1 MTTLPVAVTGI
12 APVCAVGIGREDF
25 ASGVAAGRDG
35 RRPIERI
42 EGDFANIPLVAECL
56 DFAVE
61 DYLESEKTY
70 LDRCSE
76 LLLAACALAIED
88 AGLDDDTVRSAAC
101 GLAIGTAFGC
111 LDSLMNV
118 TARVQSKGVRFASP
132 MIFTHAF
139 VNSPASLAAIEYGT
153 SGPASVF
160 CTGDTSSATAIQ
172 YAFDLVRHRRAEV
185 MLAGGV
191 DALSAPLLRA
201 LDAGRLSGGIV
212 PGEGCCLL
220 VLESMA
226 AAEERGAPVLAELT
240 QVNTGRRTGPAD
252 QWPTGDALWG
262 HAFGAEFAL
271 RVASALVQAGPA
283 AEALATLVD
292 ESGRFAEAVLRREP

>member
-1 MTTLPVAVTGI
+1 MKTLPVAITGI
-12 APVCAVGIGREDF
+12 APICAVGIGREDF
-25 ASGVAAGRDG
+25 AEGVASGRDG
-35 RRPIERI
+35 RRPTERVD
-42 EGDFANIPLVAECL
+42 GDFANIPLVAECL

-76 LLLAACALAIED
+76 LLLAACSLAIQD
-88 AGLDDDTVRSAAC
+88 AGLEDDTVRSGAC
-101 GLAIGTAFGC
+101 GLAVGTAFGC

-118 TARVQSKGVRFASP
+118 TARVQAKGVRFASP

-139 VNSPASLAAIEYGT
+139 INSPASLAAIEYGT
-153 SGPASVF
+153 GGPASVF

-172 YAFDLVRHRRAEV
+172 YAFDLVRHGRAQV

-191 DALSAPLLRA
+191 DALSAPLLAA
-201 LDAGRLSGGIV
+201 LNAGGLREERV

-220 VLESMA
+220 VLEPVA
-226 AAEERGAPVLAELT
+226 TAERRGGPVQAELLH
-240 QVNTGRRTGPAD
+240 VNAGRRPGSAD
-252 QWPTGDALWG
+252 QWPTGNALWG

-271 RVASALVQAGPA
+271 RVASSLAQAGPD
-283 AEALATLVD
+283 EEVLATIAD
-292 ESGRFAEAVLRREP
+292 ESGRFAEALLRREP